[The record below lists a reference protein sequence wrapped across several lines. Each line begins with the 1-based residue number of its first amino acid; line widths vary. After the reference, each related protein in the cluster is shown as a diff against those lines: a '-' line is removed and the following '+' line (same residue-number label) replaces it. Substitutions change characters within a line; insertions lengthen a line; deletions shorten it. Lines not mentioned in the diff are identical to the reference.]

1 MKKFVAMSLCA
12 VACAACSQPDAEAG
26 VGDRPHQ
33 EHAPQ
38 NEKSPTSLC
47 GANEATIFS
56 CQVKHSAKL
65 ASLCASNT
73 APASHG
79 NVYYVFGIQAKVELH
94 YPDRPVPPREVFQ
107 RTHLVYAGPTGAY
120 AYSFSRAGVEYVLY
134 SISGADHFEK
144 QGLLAYRPG
153 EHKPLA
159 DLECKEG
166 TVIETENPEL
176 SDFTMTWPENS
187 ELAAHGLP
195 F

>member
-1 MKKFVAMSLCA
+1 MKKFAAMTLCA
-12 VACAACSQPDAEAG
+12 AACVACSQPGAEAG
-26 VGDRPHQ
+26 VGVRTQ
-33 EHAPQ
+33 QKRAPKT
-38 NEKSPTSLC
+38 EASPVTLC
-47 GANEATIFS
+47 GKNEAIIFS
-56 CQVKHSAKL
+56 CQVKNSPKL

-73 APASHG
+73 SPIGQS
-79 NVYYVFGIQAKVELH
+79 NVYYAFGIPAKVELH
-94 YPDRPVPPREVFQ
+94 YPDRPTPPREVFQ
-107 RTHLVYAGPTGAY
+107 RTHLVYAGPTGAF

-166 TVIETENPEL
+166 TVIETESPEL
-176 SDFTMTWPENS
+176 TDFTLTWPENS
-187 ELAAHGLP
+187 ELSAHGLP

>member
-1 MKKFVAMSLCA
+1 MRCMLATGCGSWCWRPTPSGTRASKREIANIPLWRKR
-12 VACAACSQPDAEAG
+12 
-26 VGDRPHQ
+26 GDY
-33 EHAPQ
+33 
-38 NEKSPTSLC
+38 
-47 GANEATIFS
+47 FF